1 MKVFLFTIIGF
12 LLGSIPFSMII
23 GRLAAGVDIRQIGDH
38 NPGATNVYRAAGIAW
53 YIPALLLD
61 SLKGAVPVGVA
72 WFLVGVEGWQI
83 IPIALAP
90 VFGHAFSPWLGF
102 RGGKAVA
109 TTFGIW
115 TGLSLAAGPIVLGVL
130 LVLMYALI
138 TIDAWA
144 MIFAFSLF
152 GVYIFKFY
160 FPIYPSFL
168 VIWGLNL
175 VLLIW
180 VHRADLVQKPAL
192 RPILWFR
199 RSRRGK

>member
-1 MKVFLFTIIGF
+1 LNVFLFTIISF
-12 LLGSIPFSMII
+12 LLGSIPFSLII
-23 GRLAAGVDIRQIGDH
+23 GRWAAGVDIRQFGDH
-38 NPGATNVYRAAGIAW
+38 NPGATNVYRAAGIEW

-61 SLKGAVPVGVA
+61 ALKGALPVGVA
-72 WFLVGVEGWQI
+72 WYLVGVEGWQI

-90 VFGHAFSPWLGF
+90 IFGHAFSPWLGF

-115 TGLSLAAGPIVLGVL
+115 TGLTLAAGPIILGVL
-130 LVLMYALI
+130 LVLMYALM

-144 MIFAFSLF
+144 MLFAFLLF
-152 GVYIFKFY
+152 GVFIFNFY
-160 FPIYPSFL
+160 FPAYPSFL

-180 VHRADLVQKPAL
+180 LHRADLAQKPAF
-192 RPILWFR
+192 RPKLWFWR
-199 RSRRGK
+199 TRGEK